1 MAFSVAF
8 FNWARTLLGVLVGS
22 AASRTIHRYILLYCV
37 VLHCILLLCV
47 VLCCVVLHCIISYCI
62 VLRCAISCCIVL
74 YCVVSYCIQC
84 SGFACM
90 GAWEGW
96 RSRDL

>member
-47 VLCCVVLHCIISYCI
+47 VLCCVALYHIILHCIALCHILLHCV
-62 VLRCAISCCIVL
+62 VLCCIIL
-74 YCVVSYCIQC
+74 YS
-84 SGFACM
+84 M
-90 GAWEGW
+90 
-96 RSRDL
+96 